1 MFHSRLSQLKVLWE
15 QHQLKQ
21 RPRIHKIKLSRS
33 LEVVLVLES
42 ALMHKLLQMNS
53 GIVNIQLNR
62 SALRLPGGASFRTAS
77 PESASSV
84 QWWFPTDVLCAVYNY
99 ALCTA
104 LFIHI
109 KTAFRTSS
117 FFKAH
122 FQIFTFDSF
131 SLSQSFMAVLHRQS
145 LTFPSKLRAVERV
158 PTTGCSLSSCP
169 HLPPPPPPTNK
180 HTVQVC
186 TGVARPAP
194 LRRRPFAHFGKR
206 RAVLESFAERT

>member
-15 QHQLKQ
+15 QHHLKQ

-33 LEVVLVLES
+33 LEVVLVPES

-53 GIVNIQLNR
+53 DIVNIQLNL
-62 SALRLPGGASFRTAS
+62 SALRLPGGSAS

-84 QWWFPTDVLCAVYNY
+84 QWWFPTDILCAVYNY

-117 FFKAH
+117 FFKVH
-122 FQIFTFDSF
+122 FRLIQPFRI
-131 SLSQSFMAVLHRQS
+131 LHGRTTQ
-145 LTFPSKLRAVERV
+145 TVPHFP
-158 PTTGCSLSSCP
+158 
-169 HLPPPPPPTNK
+169 
-180 HTVQVC
+180 
-186 TGVARPAP
+186 
-194 LRRRPFAHFGKR
+194 
-206 RAVLESFAERT
+206 LEAERG